1 MPFWREYYIILFDDD
16 HIFVIMYYEKC
27 VVDKMTELPKTLSEY
42 YGYGGTASKISFKAE
57 GVVGIGMAL
66 NDIQKDSRLYSGWN
80 RYKVITADL
89 APVIFGTALGSGG
102 VAFGMPAVFG
112 LVGGV
117 LGDYTKEYIK
127 AEIPTDKE
135 EKVRKYY
142 QEVKNR

>member
-1 MPFWREYYIILFDDD
+1 
-16 HIFVIMYYEKC
+16 
-27 VVDKMTELPKTLSEY
+27 
-42 YGYGGTASKISFKAE
+42 
-57 GVVGIGMAL
+57 MAL
-66 NDIQKDSRLYSGWN
+66 KDIQKDSRLYSGWN

-117 LGDYTKEYIK
+117 LGYYTKEYIK
-127 AEIPTDKE
+127 AEIPINKE
-135 EKVRKYY
+135 EVRKYY

>member
-1 MPFWREYYIILFDDD
+1 
-16 HIFVIMYYEKC
+16 
-27 VVDKMTELPKTLSEY
+27 
-42 YGYGGTASKISFKAE
+42 
-57 GVVGIGMAL
+57 
-66 NDIQKDSRLYSGWN
+66 
-80 RYKVITADL
+80 
-89 APVIFGTALGSGG
+89 
-102 VAFGMPAVFG
+102 MPAVFG

>member
-80 RYKVITADL
+80 RYRAWEADL
-89 APVIFGTALGSGG
+89 TLIIAGIAGGGAGSIFGVPAADGILGGIG
-102 VAFGMPAVFG
+102 
-112 LVGGV
+112 
-117 LGDYTKEYIK
+117 GDYFKEYEK
-127 AEIPTDKE
+127 ARIPTDKE
-135 EKVRKYY
+135 EVRKYY
-142 QEVKNR
+142 QEVKR